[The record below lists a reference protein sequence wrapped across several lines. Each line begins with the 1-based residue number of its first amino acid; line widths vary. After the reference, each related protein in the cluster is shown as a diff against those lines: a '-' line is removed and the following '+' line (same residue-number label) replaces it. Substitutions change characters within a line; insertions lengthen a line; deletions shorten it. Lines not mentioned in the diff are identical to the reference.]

1 MRKALTVG
9 AAFALVVVASWYFL
23 PAAAEAG

>member
-1 MRKALTVG
+1 MQKALTVG
-9 AAFALVVVASWYFL
+9 AICALIVVASWHFL